1 MKKHISKNH
10 VFTLIEVVVSLALLS
25 VSLAGLLQLS
35 ISSQLRVARGVE
47 RWQKTHM
54 LIQAAEYLMLQEDET
69 ELSIPD
75 DFFPYEGYSINAANE
90 DIEDDTLPAELTG
103 LDGQLPLKTLHVE
116 LVRSSDQSVIDSVKI
131 DRFSFEEEEEGGNG

>member
-1 MKKHISKNH
+1 MKTIVLKIPA
-10 VFTLIEVVVSLALLS
+10 FTLIEVVVSLALLS

-54 LIQAAEYLMLQEDET
+54 LIQAAEYLLLQEDET

-90 DIEDDTLPAELTG
+90 DIEDDTLPEELTD
-103 LDGQLPLKTLHVE
+103 LDNQIPLKTLHIE
-116 LVRSSDQSVIDSVKI
+116 LVRSSDHAVIDSVKI

>member
-47 RWQKTHM
+47 RWQRTHM
-54 LIQAAEYLMLQEDET
+54 LIQAAEYLLLQEDEE

-75 DFFPYEGYSINAANE
+75 DFFPYEGYIINASNE
-90 DIEDDTLPAELTG
+90 DIEDDSLPEELTG
-103 LDGQLPLKTLHVE
+103 LDGQLPLKTLHIE
-116 LVRSSDQSVIDSVKI
+116 LIRSSDREVVDSVKI
-131 DRFSFEEEEEGGNG
+131 DRFSFEEEEE